1 MSRPIILTT
10 GQWADMPLET
20 LARRLHDWGYEG
32 VELGSGGDHFD
43 VEACLSSDRYASD
56 KKDLLT
62 KYGLKCYAISN
73 HCVGQSICDDIQD
86 ERHRAILPPSV
97 WGDGKVEGVQARAAE
112 HMKNAALAAKLM
124 DVPVV
129 TAFTGS
135 SIWRKLY
142 FWPPTP
148 ESVIEAGY
156 RDFGERCT
164 PIFDEFT
171 RQGVKFALE
180 VHPTEIAYDIVTLQK
195 AFEAVHNH
203 PAFGI
208 NFDPSHLVHQ
218 FIDPVKLLEAF
229 PERIFHMHV
238 KDTKLNLD
246 GCNSILS
253 SHLNFGDPRRGW
265 DFVSPGRG
273 DVKWDAVMRALNR
286 IGYQG
291 PLAIEWEDSGM
302 DREWGAQEALAM
314 IKKQSFPPSAQA
326 FDSAFSKHG

>member
-20 LARRLHDWGYEG
+20 LAHKLHDWGYEG

-43 VEACLSSDRYASD
+43 VESCLSSDRYARD
-56 KKDLLT
+56 KKDLLA

-73 HCVGQSICDDIQD
+73 HCVGQCICDDIQD
-86 ERHRAILPPSV
+86 ERHRAIIPLSV
-97 WGDGKVEGVQARAAE
+97 WGDGKVDGVQRRAAE

-148 ESVIEAGY
+148 DAMIEAGY
-156 RDFGERCT
+156 RDFAERCT
-164 PIFDEFT
+164 PIFDEFA

-180 VHPTEIAYDIVTLQK
+180 VHPTEIAYDIVTMQK
-195 AFEAVHNH
+195 SLEAVHYH

-218 FIDPVKLLEAF
+218 FIDPVNLLEAF

-238 KDTKLNLD
+238 KDSKLHLD
-246 GCNSILS
+246 GRNSILS

-273 DVKWDAVMRALNR
+273 DVNWDSVMRALNR

-291 PLAIEWEDSGM
+291 PLTIEWEDSGM

-314 IKKQSFPPSAQA
+314 VKKQSFPPSVQA
-326 FDSAFSKHG
+326 FDLAFSK